1 MKLDYYFIPYTK
13 INSKWINSLNIRLE
27 TIKPLSENMEK
38 NILDVSLVNDVLDVT
53 CKAQTT
59 KVKKKKIRQKELHQT
74 KKFLHSKGN
83 NQQNEKC
90 NL

>member
-59 KVKKKKIRQKELHQT
+59 KVKKKK
-74 KKFLHSKGN
+74 N
-83 NQQNEKC
+83 
-90 NL
+90 